1 MNRYELEERLI
12 DFAVL
17 IYRITEQFP
26 GSKEGIYYKDQI
38 IRSSASSALNYGE
51 AMSAESGKDFLH
63 KVRIVLKELRETFVA
78 LRIIDLIQLIKAGNE
93 IDKAIKE
100 NNELISIFVKTI
112 QTSLKIKHPKSPI
125 RNKSNIVNLKIS

>member
-17 IYRITEQFP
+17 IYRISEQFP

-78 LRIIDLIQLIKAGNE
+78 LRIINRIQLIKAENE
-93 IDKAIKE
+93 IDKAIIE

-112 QTSLKIKHPKSPI
+112 QTSLKNQSKSPNQKQIKH
-125 RNKSNIVNLKIS
+125 R

>member
-12 DFAVL
+12 DFAVR
-17 IYRITEQFP
+17 IYRIAEKFP
-26 GSKEGIYYKDQI
+26 GSKEGIYYKGQI

-78 LRIIDLIQLIKAGNE
+78 LRIIYRIQLLKSENE
-93 IDKAIKE
+93 LDKAMKE

-112 QTSLKIKHPKSPI
+112 QTSIKNQSSQSSETK
-125 RNKSNIVNLKIS
+125 NIKNR

>member
-26 GSKEGIYYKDQI
+26 GSMEGIYYKDQI

-78 LRIIDLIQLIKAGNE
+78 LRIIDRIQLIKAGNE

-112 QTSLKIKHPKSPI
+112 QIPPSKTNQIKY
-125 RNKSNIVNLKIS
+125 R

>member
-1 MNRYELEERLI
+1 MNRYVLEERLI

-78 LRIIDLIQLIKAGNE
+78 LRIIDRIQLIKAGNE

-112 QTSLKIKHPKSPI
+112 QTSLKNQSSKSDYQKQI
-125 RNKSNIVNLKIS
+125 RNP

>member
-1 MNRYELEERLI
+1 MNRYVLEERLI

-78 LRIIDLIQLIKAGNE
+78 LRIIDRIQLIKAGNE

-100 NNELISIFVKTI
+100 NNEFISIFVKTI
-112 QTSLKIKHPKSPI
+112 QTSLKNQSSKSDYQKQI
-125 RNKSNIVNLKIS
+125 RNP

>member
-78 LRIIDLIQLIKAGNE
+78 LRIIDRIQLLKSENE
-93 IDKAIKE
+93 LAKVIKE
-100 NNELISIFVKTI
+100 NNELISIFVKTV
-112 QTSLKIKHPKSPI
+112 QTSLKTNHPNPTIK
-125 RNKSNIVNLKIS
+125 NKSKIVNQLIS